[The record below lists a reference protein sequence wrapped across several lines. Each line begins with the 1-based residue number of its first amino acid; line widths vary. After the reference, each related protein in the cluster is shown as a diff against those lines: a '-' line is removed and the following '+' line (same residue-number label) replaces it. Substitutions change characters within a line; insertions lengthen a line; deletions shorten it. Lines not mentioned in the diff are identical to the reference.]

1 MMRRHRLSPALPAL
15 FAILAGCGDAPST
28 IAPDHVFDAGGVSAD
43 RAELSHVFVVENP
56 SEADWNVDR
65 VVPTCHCVRT
75 AQGPLSIPAHGSA
88 RVPVSIDLRSL
99 AGTVEYSVRLFS
111 GDFPRGHLDLTLRA
125 QLDRRA
131 LVSPREL
138 VLPES
143 GPGEVVNRTL
153 LVSTP
158 LDVERVVLGPLPE
171 GTSGEV
177 DRRGTEVE
185 GGYVVRLAFVSP
197 STPGPYETH
206 VEVRVI
212 GATTELTV
220 VPVRG
225 IVSAPLDATPAYLV
239 LDPARASESI
249 VLARPDVASAAGT
262 PVVSNLPHGVECAVD
277 EFAAGSWRLSFRRT
291 AEARPGTVRT
301 TVALGGATA
310 VITLDLFA
318 ERAK

>member
-143 GPGEVVNRTL
+143 GPGEVVNGRCSSARR
-153 LVSTP
+153 STSNASYWAP
-158 LDVERVVLGPLPE
+158 C
-171 GTSGEV
+171 
-177 DRRGTEVE
+177 RR
-185 GGYVVRLAFVSP
+185 
-197 STPGPYETH
+197 
-206 VEVRVI
+206 
-212 GATTELTV
+212 
-220 VPVRG
+220 
-225 IVSAPLDATPAYLV
+225 AP
-239 LDPARASESI
+239 PARS
-249 VLARPDVASAAGT
+249 
-262 PVVSNLPHGVECAVD
+262 
-277 EFAAGSWRLSFRRT
+277 T
-291 AEARPGTVRT
+291 A
-301 TVALGGATA
+301 
-310 VITLDLFA
+310 A
-318 ERAK
+318 ERKWRADTSFASRS